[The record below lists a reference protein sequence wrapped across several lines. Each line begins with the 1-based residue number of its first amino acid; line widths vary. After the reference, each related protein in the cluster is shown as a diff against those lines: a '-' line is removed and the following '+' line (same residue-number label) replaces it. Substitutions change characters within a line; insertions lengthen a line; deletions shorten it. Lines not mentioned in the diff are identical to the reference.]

1 MNKIILIMSFA
12 ILLSACGKKDNSQA
26 LQQEIKGN
34 DPLTVFTI
42 DNFIGDYDLIN
53 TESGECAASMQII
66 KLCDGVQA
74 RNDHLAS
81 QSFCNIN
88 KGEITTAD
96 NRTSTTVTMETNIIK
111 SVQLIHDERSSPPG
125 NVKQTVTNTLTIES
139 DSNLRVLSDS
149 KQNNCLYQKR

>member
-1 MNKIILIMSFA
+1 MSFA
-12 ILLSACGKKDNSQA
+12 FLLTACGKKESSPSSP
-26 LQQEIKGN
+26 EVKGN
-34 DPLTVFTI
+34 DPLTVFNI
-42 DNFIGDYDLIN
+42 DSFVGNYDLIN
-53 TESGECAASMQII
+53 ADSGDCAASMQII
-66 KLCDGVQA
+66 KVCDGVQT
-74 RNDHLAS
+74 RNNHLAS

-139 DSNLRVLSDS
+139 DSNLRVVSDS